1 MPRYIPWDSEY
12 LNGALLFNT
21 SQSYYIPI
29 DPLTLGDFAILVNKT
44 SLQQTNGDVGI
55 GMII

>member
-44 SLQQTNGDVGI
+44 SLQ
-55 GMII
+55 